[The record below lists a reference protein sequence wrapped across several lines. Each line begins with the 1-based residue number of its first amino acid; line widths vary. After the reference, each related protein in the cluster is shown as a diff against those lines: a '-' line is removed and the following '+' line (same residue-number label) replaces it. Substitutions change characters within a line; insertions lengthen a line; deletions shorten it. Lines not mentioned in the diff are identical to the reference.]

1 MHGSPLHVF
10 SPQPQQL
17 KCASQVPLFS
27 RNRKKRSLCEAMRPC
42 FCKRNPGSQSDIL
55 FLVGLKLTKRSSQTL
70 SGMTT
75 HCQHPA
81 VFDLRLTDGGYR
93 LHWQMLAEGSHEAA
107 CSQQFDRSVNPE
119 PTTVGKYLSS
129 ISDVGVVTQ
138 VCDKLAFRSQG
149 CLRCIEIK
157 IGIHIVK
164 FLLISQA
171 WLFLE
176 SSLGKPDTQQASCVG
191 SLCHRSSSL

>member
-1 MHGSPLHVF
+1 MASAQYAWFSTSCLLPTASATKVCFPSP
-10 SPQPQQL
+10 
-17 KCASQVPLFS
+17 PLFS
-27 RNRKKRSLCEAMRPC
+27 QQKKKSLCEAMRPC

-55 FLVGLKLTKRSSQTL
+55 FLVGLKLTKRSSHTL

-75 HCQHPA
+75 HCQQPA

-93 LHWQMLAEGSHEAA
+93 LHWQMLAEGSQEAI

-149 CLRCIEIK
+149 CLRCIRIK
-157 IGIHIVK
+157 IGIHLVK
-164 FLLISQA
+164 FLRISQA
-171 WLFLE
+171 
-176 SSLGKPDTQQASCVG
+176 
-191 SLCHRSSSL
+191 